1 MFGQCIGQDFYENYM
16 ASIGETHFSQA
27 FRQHQVYSNPI
38 LYAFGII
45 EHLKQAENG
54 IFLHFLKSSKA

>member
-1 MFGQCIGQDFYENYM
+1 MFGQHIEQDFYEKNP

-27 FRQHQVYSNPI
+27 FRQYQNPI

-45 EHLKQAENG
+45 EHLKHAENG
-54 IFLHFLKSSKA
+54 IFLYFLKSS